1 MQLAHSR
8 ALGRS
13 PLDSCDESLLSQT
26 RWNHDAGIAT
36 GPPWIADRHGVHHS
50 SPRKGLMQAKIAAI
64 RTFVL
69 TGIVLISLPVQGFA
83 KELRVG
89 VSGSPP
95 FVMEQGGV
103 LSGISIEIWK
113 DVAKRL
119 NQPYK
124 FVVQPNT
131 NANVKAV
138 ADGSVDLAIGPISI
152 TPTRLANPKIDF
164 TQPYFHGYEGL
175 LIPQKPPGLITRL
188 RPFIGWAALSS
199 VGLLV
204 TLLFIFG
211 NLIWLAER
219 RKNTEQFPRQYLHG
233 VGNGMWF
240 GLVTLTTV
248 GYGDRAPL
256 SRTGRA
262 IAGVWMVMSL
272 VAVSSIT
279 AGLAS
284 AFTLSLAELAPS
296 SIRRKGDLRGKR
308 IAVVEGTTSLRW
320 GNSYD
325 INSFLAKNL
334 EEAIQTLQEGKV
346 EGIIFD
352 KAPLRH
358 YLKENK
364 NSKLKLANFPLA
376 IQTYGFVL
384 PMGSPLRNQLNIEI
398 LEMERNGETARIED
412 KLLDFNP

>member
-1 MQLAHSR
+1 MLR
-8 ALGRS
+8 T
-13 PLDSCDESLLSQT
+13 LL
-26 RWNHDAGIAT
+26 
-36 GPPWIADRHGVHHS
+36 
-50 SPRKGLMQAKIAAI
+50 
-64 RTFVL
+64 L
-69 TGIVLISLPVQGFA
+69 TGIVLISLPIQTIA

-95 FVMEQGGV
+95 FVMDEEGK

-119 NQPYK
+119 DQPYK
-124 FVVQPNT
+124 FIIQPNT

-138 ADGSVDLAIGPISI
+138 AEGRVDLAIGPISI

-164 TQPYFHGYEGL
+164 TQPYFHSFEGL

-199 VGLLV
+199 VGILV
-204 TLLFIFG
+204 SLLFIFG

-256 SRTGRA
+256 SRSGRT
-262 IAGVWMVMSL
+262 IAGIWMVMSL

-296 SIRRKGDLRGKR
+296 AIREKSDLRGKK

-320 GNSYD
+320 GKLYE
-325 INSFLAKNL
+325 INPVLTKNL
-334 EEAIQTLQEGKV
+334 DEGINILKQGKA

-352 KAPLRH
+352 AVPLRH
-358 YLKENK
+358 YLKNNK
-364 NSKLKLANFPLA
+364 QNKLKLASFPLA

-384 PMGSPLRNQLNIEI
+384 PMGSPLRNPINIE
-398 LEMERNGETARIED
+398 LLGMERNGETKRIENE
-412 KLLDFNP
+412 LLD

>member
-1 MQLAHSR
+1 M
-8 ALGRS
+8 
-13 PLDSCDESLLSQT
+13 
-26 RWNHDAGIAT
+26 
-36 GPPWIADRHGVHHS
+36 
-50 SPRKGLMQAKIAAI
+50 I
-64 RTFVL
+64 RTLVL
-69 TGIVLISLPVQGFA
+69 TGIVLISLPLQTPA
-83 KELRVG
+83 KEVVNELQIG

-95 FVMEQGGV
+95 FVIEEDGV
-103 LSGISIEIWK
+103 LSGISVEIWK
-113 DVAKRL
+113 DVAERL
-119 NQPYK
+119 EQPYK

-131 NANVKAV
+131 NANVEAV

-164 TQPYFHGYEGL
+164 TQPYYHGYEGL

-199 VGLLV
+199 VGILI

-219 RKNTEQFPRQYLHG
+219 RKNTEQFPRHYFHG

-256 SRTGRA
+256 SRSGRI
-262 IAGVWMVMSL
+262 IAGIWMVISL

-284 AFTLSLAELAPS
+284 AFTLSLAEIAPS
-296 SIRRKGDLRGKR
+296 AIREKADLRGKK

-320 GNSYD
+320 GKLYE
-325 INSFLAKNL
+325 INAFLTKDLNG
-334 EEAIQTLQEGKV
+334 AIKILNQGKV

-352 KAPLRH
+352 EAPLRH
-358 YLKENK
+358 YLKQNK
-364 NSKLKLANFPLA
+364 KSKLKLANFPLA

-384 PMGSPLRNQLNIEI
+384 PMGSPLRNQLNIE
-398 LEMERNGETARIED
+398 LLDMERNGVTERIKT
-412 KLLDFNP
+412 KLLD

>member
-1 MQLAHSR
+1 MDKD
-8 ALGRS
+8 G
-13 PLDSCDESLLSQT
+13 E
-26 RWNHDAGIAT
+26 
-36 GPPWIADRHGVHHS
+36 
-50 SPRKGLMQAKIAAI
+50 
-64 RTFVL
+64 
-69 TGIVLISLPVQGFA
+69 
-83 KELRVG
+83 
-89 VSGSPP
+89 
-95 FVMEQGGV
+95 
-103 LSGISIEIWK
+103 LSGISIEIWR
-113 DVAKRL
+113 DVANRL
-119 NQPYK
+119 DQPYK

-131 NANVKAV
+131 NASIKAV
-138 ADGSVDLAIGPISI
+138 ADGTVDLAIGPISI
-152 TPTRLANPKIDF
+152 TPNRLANPKIDF

-199 VGLLV
+199 VGILV
-204 TLLFIFG
+204 SLLFIFG

-256 SRTGRA
+256 SRTGRT
-262 IAGVWMVMSL
+262 IAGIWMVMSL

-296 SIRRKGDLRGKR
+296 AIRNKEDLRGKK

-320 GNSYD
+320 GKLYE
-325 INSFLAKNL
+325 INPVLTKDLN
-334 EEAIQTLQEGKV
+334 EGIKKLKQGEV

-352 KAPLRH
+352 AAPLRH

-364 NSKLKLANFPLA
+364 QSKLKLANFTLA

-384 PMGSPLRNQLNIEI
+384 PMGSPLRNPLNIE
-398 LEMERNGETARIED
+398 LLGMERDGETERIENA
-412 KLLDFNP
+412 LLD

>member
-1 MQLAHSR
+1 M
-8 ALGRS
+8 
-13 PLDSCDESLLSQT
+13 
-26 RWNHDAGIAT
+26 
-36 GPPWIADRHGVHHS
+36 
-50 SPRKGLMQAKIAAI
+50 I
-64 RTFVL
+64 RTLVL
-69 TGIVLISLPVQGFA
+69 TGIVLISLPIQTLA
-83 KELRVG
+83 KEVANELRIG

-95 FVMEQGGV
+95 FVIEKDGV
-103 LSGISIEIWK
+103 LSGISVEIWK
-113 DVAKRL
+113 DVAERL
-119 NQPYK
+119 EQPYK

-131 NANVKAV
+131 NANVDAV
-138 ADGSVDLAIGPISI
+138 AEGSVDLAIGPISI
-152 TPTRLANPKIDF
+152 TPNRLANPKIDF
-164 TQPYFHGYEGL
+164 TQPYYHGYEGL

-199 VGLLV
+199 VGILI

-219 RKNTEQFPRQYLHG
+219 RKNTEQFPRHYLHG

-256 SRTGRA
+256 SRSGRI
-262 IAGVWMVMSL
+262 IAGVWMVISL

-284 AFTLSLAELAPS
+284 AFTLSLAEIAPS
-296 SIRRKGDLRGKR
+296 AIREKADLRGKK

-320 GNSYD
+320 GKLYE
-325 INSFLAKNL
+325 INAFLTKDLNG
-334 EEAIQTLQEGKV
+334 AIKILNQGKV

-352 KAPLRH
+352 EAPLRH
-358 YLKENK
+358 YLKQNK
-364 NSKLKLANFPLA
+364 KSKLKLANFPLA

-384 PMGSPLRNQLNIEI
+384 PMGSPLRNQLNIELI
-398 LEMERNGETARIED
+398 DMERNGITERIKT
-412 KLLDFNP
+412 KLLE

>member
-1 MQLAHSR
+1 M
-8 ALGRS
+8 
-13 PLDSCDESLLSQT
+13 
-26 RWNHDAGIAT
+26 
-36 GPPWIADRHGVHHS
+36 
-50 SPRKGLMQAKIAAI
+50 I
-64 RTFVL
+64 RTLVL
-69 TGIVLISLPVQGFA
+69 TGIVLISLPIQTLA
-83 KELRVG
+83 KEVANELQIG

-95 FVMEQGGV
+95 FVIEEDGV
-103 LSGISIEIWK
+103 LSGISVEIWK
-113 DVAKRL
+113 DVAERL
-119 NQPYK
+119 EQPYK

-131 NANVKAV
+131 NANVEAV

-164 TQPYFHGYEGL
+164 TQPYYHGYEGL

-199 VGLLV
+199 VGILI

-219 RKNTEQFPRQYLHG
+219 RKNTEQFPRHYFHG

-256 SRTGRA
+256 SRSGRI
-262 IAGVWMVMSL
+262 IAGIWMVISL

-284 AFTLSLAELAPS
+284 AFTLSLAEIAPS
-296 SIRRKGDLRGKR
+296 AIREKADLRGKK

-320 GNSYD
+320 GKLYE
-325 INSFLAKNL
+325 INAFLTKDLNG
-334 EEAIQTLQEGKV
+334 AIKILNQGKV

-352 KAPLRH
+352 EAPLRH
-358 YLKENK
+358 YLKQNK
-364 NSKLKLANFPLA
+364 KSKLKLANFPLA

-384 PMGSPLRNQLNIEI
+384 PMGSPLRNQLNIE
-398 LEMERNGETARIED
+398 LLDMERNGVTERIKT
-412 KLLDFNP
+412 KLLD

>member
-1 MQLAHSR
+1 MDKD
-8 ALGRS
+8 G
-13 PLDSCDESLLSQT
+13 E
-26 RWNHDAGIAT
+26 
-36 GPPWIADRHGVHHS
+36 
-50 SPRKGLMQAKIAAI
+50 
-64 RTFVL
+64 
-69 TGIVLISLPVQGFA
+69 
-83 KELRVG
+83 
-89 VSGSPP
+89 
-95 FVMEQGGV
+95 
-103 LSGISIEIWK
+103 LSGISIEIWR
-113 DVAKRL
+113 DVANRL
-119 NQPYK
+119 DQPYK

-131 NANVKAV
+131 NASIKAV
-138 ADGSVDLAIGPISI
+138 ADGTVDLAIGPISI
-152 TPTRLANPKIDF
+152 TPNRLANPEIDF

-199 VGLLV
+199 VGILV
-204 TLLFIFG
+204 SLLFIFG

-256 SRTGRA
+256 SRSGRT
-262 IAGVWMVMSL
+262 IAGIWMVMSL

-296 SIRRKGDLRGKR
+296 AIRNKSDLRGKK

-320 GNSYD
+320 GKLYE
-325 INSFLAKNL
+325 INPVLTKNL
-334 EEAIQTLQEGKV
+334 NEGIKKLKQGEV

-352 KAPLRH
+352 AAPLRH

-364 NSKLKLANFPLA
+364 QSKLKLANFPLA

-384 PMGSPLRNQLNIEI
+384 PMGSPLRNPLNIE
-398 LEMERNGETARIED
+398 LLGMERNGETERIENA
-412 KLLDFNP
+412 LLD

>member
-1 MQLAHSR
+1 MLR
-8 ALGRS
+8 T
-13 PLDSCDESLLSQT
+13 LL
-26 RWNHDAGIAT
+26 
-36 GPPWIADRHGVHHS
+36 
-50 SPRKGLMQAKIAAI
+50 
-64 RTFVL
+64 L
-69 TGIVLISLPVQGFA
+69 TGIVLISLPIQTVA
-83 KELRVG
+83 RELRVG

-95 FVMEQGGV
+95 FVMDKDGE
-103 LSGISIEIWK
+103 LSGISIEIWR
-113 DVAKRL
+113 DVANRL
-119 NQPYK
+119 DQPYK

-131 NANVKAV
+131 NASIKAV
-138 ADGSVDLAIGPISI
+138 ADGTVDLAIGPISI
-152 TPTRLANPKIDF
+152 TPNRLANPKIDF

-199 VGLLV
+199 VGILV
-204 TLLFIFG
+204 SLLFIFG

-219 RKNTEQFPRQYLHG
+219 RKNTEQFPRQYFHG

-256 SRTGRA
+256 SRTGRT
-262 IAGVWMVMSL
+262 IAGIWMVMSL

-296 SIRRKGDLRGKR
+296 AIRNKADLRGKK

-320 GNSYD
+320 GKLYE
-325 INSFLAKNL
+325 INPVLTKDL
-334 EEAIQTLQEGKV
+334 DEGIKKLKQGEV

-352 KAPLRH
+352 AAPLRH

-364 NSKLKLANFPLA
+364 QSKLKLANFPLA

-384 PMGSPLRNQLNIEI
+384 PMGSPLRNPLNIE
-398 LEMERNGETARIED
+398 LLGMERDGETERIENA
-412 KLLDFNP
+412 LLD

>member
-1 MQLAHSR
+1 M
-8 ALGRS
+8 
-13 PLDSCDESLLSQT
+13 
-26 RWNHDAGIAT
+26 
-36 GPPWIADRHGVHHS
+36 
-50 SPRKGLMQAKIAAI
+50 I
-64 RTFVL
+64 RTLVL
-69 TGIVLISLPVQGFA
+69 TGIVLISLPIQTLA
-83 KELRVG
+83 KEVANELRIG

-95 FVMEQGGV
+95 FVIEQDGV
-103 LSGISIEIWK
+103 LSGISVEIWK
-113 DVAKRL
+113 DVAERL
-119 NQPYK
+119 EQPYK

-131 NANVKAV
+131 NANVEAV
-138 ADGSVDLAIGPISI
+138 ANGSVDLAIGPISI

-164 TQPYFHGYEGL
+164 TQPYYHGYEGL

-199 VGLLV
+199 VGILIS
-204 TLLFIFG
+204 LLFIFG

-219 RKNTEQFPRQYLHG
+219 RKNTEQFPRHYFHG

-256 SRTGRA
+256 SRSGRI
-262 IAGVWMVMSL
+262 IAGVWMVISL

-296 SIRRKGDLRGKR
+296 TIREKTDLRGKK

-320 GNSYD
+320 GKLYE
-325 INSFLAKNL
+325 INALITKDLN
-334 EEAIQTLQEGKV
+334 EAIKILKKEKA

-352 KAPLRH
+352 EAPLRH
-358 YLKENK
+358 YLKQNK
-364 NSKLKLANFPLA
+364 KSKLKLANFPLA

-384 PMGSPLRNQLNIEI
+384 PMGSSLRNQLNIE
-398 LEMERNGETARIED
+398 LLDMQRNGGIERIKT
-412 KLLDFNP
+412 KLLD

>member
-1 MQLAHSR
+1 M
-8 ALGRS
+8 
-13 PLDSCDESLLSQT
+13 
-26 RWNHDAGIAT
+26 
-36 GPPWIADRHGVHHS
+36 
-50 SPRKGLMQAKIAAI
+50 I
-64 RTFVL
+64 RTLVL
-69 TGIVLISLPVQGFA
+69 TGIVLISLPIQTLA
-83 KELRVG
+83 KEVANELQIG

-95 FVMEQGGV
+95 FVIEEDGV
-103 LSGISIEIWK
+103 LSGISVEIWK
-113 DVAKRL
+113 DVAERL
-119 NQPYK
+119 EQPYK

-131 NANVKAV
+131 NANVEAV

-164 TQPYFHGYEGL
+164 TQPYYHGYEGL

-199 VGLLV
+199 VGILI

-219 RKNTEQFPRQYLHG
+219 RKNTEQFPRHYFHG

-256 SRTGRA
+256 SRSGRI
-262 IAGVWMVMSL
+262 IAGIWMVISL

-284 AFTLSLAELAPS
+284 AFTLSLAEIAPS
-296 SIRRKGDLRGKR
+296 AIREKADLRGKK

-320 GNSYD
+320 GKLYE
-325 INSFLAKNL
+325 INAFLTKDLNG
-334 EEAIQTLQEGKV
+334 AIKILNQGKV

-352 KAPLRH
+352 EAPLRH
-358 YLKENK
+358 YLKQNK
-364 NSKLKLANFPLA
+364 ESKLKLANFPLA

-384 PMGSPLRNQLNIEI
+384 PMGSPLRNQLNIE
-398 LEMERNGETARIED
+398 LLDMERNGVTERIKT
-412 KLLDFNP
+412 KLLD

>member
-1 MQLAHSR
+1 M
-8 ALGRS
+8 
-13 PLDSCDESLLSQT
+13 
-26 RWNHDAGIAT
+26 
-36 GPPWIADRHGVHHS
+36 
-50 SPRKGLMQAKIAAI
+50 I
-64 RTFVL
+64 RTLVL
-69 TGIVLISLPVQGFA
+69 TGIVLISLPVQTPA
-83 KELRVG
+83 KEVVNELQIG

-95 FVMEQGGV
+95 FVIEQDGV
-103 LSGISIEIWK
+103 LSGISVEIWK
-113 DVAKRL
+113 DVAERL
-119 NQPYK
+119 EQPYK

-131 NANVKAV
+131 NANVEAV

-164 TQPYFHGYEGL
+164 TQPYYHGYEGL

-199 VGLLV
+199 VGILI

-219 RKNTEQFPRQYLHG
+219 RKNTEQFPRHYFHG

-256 SRTGRA
+256 SRSGRI
-262 IAGVWMVMSL
+262 IAGIWMVISL

-284 AFTLSLAELAPS
+284 AFTLSLAEIAPS
-296 SIRRKGDLRGKR
+296 AIREKADLRGKK

-320 GNSYD
+320 GKLYE
-325 INSFLAKNL
+325 INAFLTKDLNG
-334 EEAIQTLQEGKV
+334 AIKILNQGKV

-352 KAPLRH
+352 EAPLRH
-358 YLKENK
+358 YLKQNK
-364 NSKLKLANFPLA
+364 KSKLKLANFPLA

-384 PMGSPLRNQLNIEI
+384 PMGSPLRNQLNIE
-398 LEMERNGETARIED
+398 LLDMERNGVTERIKT
-412 KLLDFNP
+412 KLLD